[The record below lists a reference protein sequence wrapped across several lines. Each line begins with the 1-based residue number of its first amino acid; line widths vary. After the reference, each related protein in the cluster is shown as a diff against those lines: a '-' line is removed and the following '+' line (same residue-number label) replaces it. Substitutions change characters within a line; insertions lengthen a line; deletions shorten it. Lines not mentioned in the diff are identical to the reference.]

1 MNLVDRYRKQI
12 NDFLFVC
19 QMLSERVYVTS
30 HGGNLALRLDDNL
43 LLISPTRMYK
53 ADIRAEDVM
62 FIDLEGRV
70 VEGVR
75 KPTGETPMY
84 LNFFRERPDINAVIH
99 CHPPFTNTFAI
110 TEGTNYLMRPI
121 FPETVI
127 EVGPVPV
134 VPYAEPLTQ
143 QLADN
148 FKPFLKHYNAFLMEN
163 HGLVIMSAGD
173 IIRAF
178 QLTDILETSAISIL
192 HALTFGKIKEISK
205 DGVRDLEKTMK
216 TRRLPMIGNPELD
229 LSLVNLYYPES
240 AQ

>member
-1 MNLVDRYRKQI
+1 MNLVDRYRKQVD
-12 NDFLFVC
+12 DFLFVC
-19 QMLSERVYVTS
+19 RMLSERVYVTS
-30 HGGNLALRLDDNL
+30 HGGNLAFRLDENL

-53 ADIRAEDVM
+53 ADIKAEDVL
-62 FIDLEGRV
+62 FIDLEGKV

-84 LNFFRERPDINAVIH
+84 LNFFKERSDINSVIH
-99 CHPPFTNTFAI
+99 CHPPFTNAFAI
-110 TEGTNYLMRPI
+110 TVGTNYLMRPI

-148 FKPFLKHYNAFLMEN
+148 FKPFLKRYNAFLMEN
-163 HGLVIMSAGD
+163 HGLVIMSADD

-178 QLTDILETSAISIL
+178 QLTDVLETSAISIL
-192 HALTFGKIKEISK
+192 HALAFGKIKEISR
-205 DGVRDLEKTMK
+205 DGVRDLEKTVK
-216 TRRLPMIGNPELD
+216 TRHLPMIGNPELNI
-229 LSLVNLYYPES
+229 SLVDLYYPER
-240 AQ
+240 AI